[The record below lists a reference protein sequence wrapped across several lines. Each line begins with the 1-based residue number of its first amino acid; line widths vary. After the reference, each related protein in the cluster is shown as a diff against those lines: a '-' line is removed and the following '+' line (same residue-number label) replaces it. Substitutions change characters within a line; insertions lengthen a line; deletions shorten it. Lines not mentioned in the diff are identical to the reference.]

1 MTRRE
6 LMLLLLGS
14 ALTASR
20 GLRAEQKAMPVIG
33 YLNATSPGP
42 YAPNLAAFLE
52 GRAKPA
58 GSKARTW

>member
-1 MTRRE
+1 MRRRD
-6 LMLLLLGS
+6 LVFLLGC
-14 ALTASR
+14 AITVPH
-20 GLRAEQKAMPVIG
+20 GLRAQQKAMPVIG